1 MSDVSIPE
9 LLNSSYLTAGT
20 ERQGRREE
28 VKEILKNDIKNLFS
42 DGKEKQFYI
51 SRRI

>member
-20 ERQGRREE
+20 ERQGRRKE
-28 VKEILKNDIKNLFS
+28 VKEIKKMTLKTFFLM
-42 DGKEKQFYI
+42 EKKSSFI
-51 SRRI
+51 